1 MAFCSR
7 LVEENYYGA
16 IARLAREHGMSVVYE
31 TAFGDVIPGDILRF
45 WKYADEAMCE
55 FWNPHDNNGF
65 VGSFDFKPIL
75 PCASAAHIYRKRRV
89 SAEAFTSFELTF
101 DESFKDW
108 KKVLDE
114 HYARGVTH
122 IVYNTFTHNPVIG
135 GKPPS
140 SSYGD
145 AIGSPFLR
153 EQTWWPYLKHF
164 SKYIERCGRE
174 LERGV
179 PVADILMYL
188 GDDVNHKPSEST
200 LLFGNC
206 YKYDYLNNDVLMNA
220 LDVVDGRLAIGA
232 CPGCKPQTDSPTY
245 RVLWIPKGT
254 FLLPATEAKIA
265 ALAKKGACVVRGDF
279 EPDWPSP
286 VKAMLGIEPSEL
298 RGWYQRRDGDESIFF
313 VVEANG
319 RSAFYFVKD
328 SAVTVLDPVTGKV
341 ATSGRAGCPQPAA
354 NPTQVSLRPVED
366 YPMRATKRIYEGT
379 VKIANAAS
387 EVRLDLGRVRDWATV
402 YVDGQKVADLWCEP
416 YACDIAPHVKP
427 RRESSI
433 RVEVTSTW
441 YNALVEDAK
450 LPEKERRTWTKFGP
464 KPDAQYH
471 ESGFIGPATVCV
483 GGHSK

>member
-1 MAFCSR
+1 
-7 LVEENYYGA
+7 
-16 IARLAREHGMSVVYE
+16 
-31 TAFGDVIPGDILRF
+31 
-45 WKYADEAMCE
+45 
-55 FWNPHDNNGF
+55 
-65 VGSFDFKPIL
+65 
-75 PCASAAHIYRKRRV
+75 V

-101 DESFKDW
+101 DENFRDW

-164 SKYIERCGRE
+164 SRYIERCGGE

-232 CPGCKPQTDSPTY
+232 CPGCEPQTDSPTY

-265 ALAKKGACVVRGDF
+265 ALAKKGARVVRGDF

-298 RGWYQRRDGDESIFF
+298 RGWYQRRDGDENPPFAWKSRRHGTTRSWRTRSFPRKNA
-313 VVEANG
+313 VHG
-319 RSAFYFVKD
+319 RS
-328 SAVTVLDPVTGKV
+328 SARSRTRST
-341 ATSGRAGCPQPAA
+341 TNRASSAP
-354 NPTQVSLRPVED
+354 R
-366 YPMRATKRIYEGT
+366 
-379 VKIANAAS
+379 
-387 EVRLDLGRVRDWATV
+387 
-402 YVDGQKVADLWCEP
+402 P
-416 YACDIAPHVKP
+416 YA
-427 RRESSI
+427 
-433 RVEVTSTW
+433 
-441 YNALVEDAK
+441 
-450 LPEKERRTWTKFGP
+450 
-464 KPDAQYH
+464 
-471 ESGFIGPATVCV
+471 
-483 GGHSK
+483 

>member
-1 MAFCSR
+1 
-7 LVEENYYGA
+7 
-16 IARLAREHGMSVVYE
+16 MSVVYE

-45 WKYADEAMCE
+45 WKYASWPMCE

-101 DESFKDW
+101 DENFRDW
-108 KKVLDE
+108 KKVLDK

-153 EQTWWPYLKHF
+153 EQTWWPYVKHF

-179 PVADILMYL
+179 PAVDILMYL
-188 GDDVNHKPSEST
+188 GDDVNHKPSESK
-200 LLFGNC
+200 LLFDDR

-220 LDVVDGRLAIGA
+220 LDVVDGKLVVGA
-232 CPGCKPQTDSPTY
+232 CPGCEPQTEPPAY

-265 ALAKKGACVVRGDF
+265 ALAEKGARVVRGDF

-286 VKAMLGIEPSEL
+286 VMAMLDMEPTSL
-298 RGWYQRRDGDESIFF
+298 RGWYQRRDGDENIFF
-313 VVEANG
+313 IVEDNG
-319 RSAFYFVKD
+319 RSAFYRVKNGQI
-328 SAVTVLDPVTGKV
+328 AVFDPVTGKECGV
-341 ATSGRAGCPQPAA
+341 AEWRNPSPAVA
-354 NPTQVSLRPVED
+354 KKAAIDLRPVED
-366 YPMRATKRIYEGT
+366 YPVRATKRTYEGVFT
-379 VKIANAAS
+379 VADVAS
-387 EVRLDLGRVRDWATV
+387 VRLNLGKVRDWATV
-402 YVDGQKVADLWCEP
+402 YVNGRKAADLWCEP
-416 YACDIAPHVKP
+416 YACDISQFVEKGRSA
-427 RRESSI
+427 SI
-433 RVEVTSTW
+433 RVEVISTW

-450 LPEKERRTWTKFGP
+450 LPEERRRTWTLFGP
-464 KPDAQYH
+464 KSDANYH
-471 ESGFIGPATVCV
+471 AAGLLGPV
-483 GGHSK
+483 SIQFYPE

>member
-1 MAFCSR
+1 MKVKLLSCVQ
-7 LVEENYYGA
+7 LEENYYGT

-153 EQTWWPYLKHF
+153 EQTWWPYVKHF

-179 PVADILMYL
+179 PAVDILMYL
-188 GDDVNHKPSEST
+188 GDDVNHKPSESR

-206 YKYDYLNNDVLMNA
+206 HKYDYLNNDVLMNA
-220 LDVVDGRLAIGA
+220 LDVADGKLVVGA
-232 CPGCKPQTDSPTY
+232 CPGCEPQTEPPTY
-245 RVLWIPKGT
+245 RVLWIPEGT
-254 FLLPATEAKIA
+254 FLLPATKTKIA
-265 ALAKKGACVVRGDF
+265 ALAAKGARVVRGDF
-279 EPDWPSP
+279 EPDWTSP
-286 VKAMLGIEPSEL
+286 VKAMLGIEPSSL
-298 RGWYQRRDGDESIFF
+298 RGWYQRRDGDENIFF
-313 VVEANG
+313 VVEENG
-319 RSAFYFVKD
+319 RSAFYRMKNGRI
-328 SAVTVLDPVTGKV
+328 AVFDPVTGKECGV
-341 ATSGRAGCPQPAA
+341 AEWHDQPSAA
-354 NPTQVSLRPVED
+354 TKKTTIDLKPIAD
-366 YPMRATKRIYEGT
+366 YPIRATKRIYEGT
-379 VKIANAAS
+379 FTISNTAS
-387 EVRLDLGRVRDWATV
+387 VRLDLGKVRDWATV
-402 YVDGQKVADLWCEP
+402 YVNGRKVADMWCEP
-416 YACDIAPHVKP
+416 YACDISQFVEKGRSA
-427 RRESSI
+427 SI
-433 RVEVTSTW
+433 RVEVVSTW
-441 YNALVEDAK
+441 YNALAEDAK
-450 LPEKERRTWTKFGP
+450 LPEKDRRTWTLFGP
-464 KPDAQYH
+464 KADAKYH
-471 ESGFIGPATVCV
+471 DAGLIGPVQLEF
-483 GGHSK
+483 